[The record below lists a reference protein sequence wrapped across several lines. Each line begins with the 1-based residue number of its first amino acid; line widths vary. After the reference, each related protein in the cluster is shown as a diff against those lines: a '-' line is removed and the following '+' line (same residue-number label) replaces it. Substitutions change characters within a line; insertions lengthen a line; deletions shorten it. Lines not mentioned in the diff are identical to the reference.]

1 MWNVV
6 EGDSWRQHLD
16 PICRY
21 THTHTHPHVY
31 LHITAWT
38 QITDTHAH
46 KVSTQSEALWKSAL
60 IGRELHGGSQKNV
73 KNKDSD
79 ACRKG
84 ERWTLILK
92 IASCVTA
99 VLFFHYKLCGIISE
113 MCCEDLCEVGR
124 IKHPQLFI
132 IKMPQNSRNILVL
145 AHVLILCQGNFK
157 YSSRKIRLCR

>member
-1 MWNVV
+1 MSTP
-6 EGDSWRQHLD
+6 GS
-16 PICRY
+16 ICRY
-21 THTHTHPHVY
+21 TQTHTPTCI
-31 LHITAWT
+31 L
-38 QITDTHAH
+38 AH
-46 KVSTQSEALWKSAL
+46 NCMNTNHRHTRTQSKHPVRSTVKISPHWKGTARWFP
-60 IGRELHGGSQKNV
+60 GNV
-73 KNKDSD
+73 KTKDSD

-145 AHVLILCQGNFK
+145 AHVLILCHGNFK